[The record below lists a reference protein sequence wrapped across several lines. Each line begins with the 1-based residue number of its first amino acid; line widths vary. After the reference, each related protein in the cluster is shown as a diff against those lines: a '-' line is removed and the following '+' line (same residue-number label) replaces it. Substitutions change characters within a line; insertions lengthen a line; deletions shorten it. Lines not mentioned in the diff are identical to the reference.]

1 MLFMDIGVVMKTMDC
16 MESMDCVVAM
26 EIIFITTIIARPPY

>member
-1 MLFMDIGVVMKTMDC
+1 MLFMDIIVVMKTMDY

-26 EIIFITTIIARPPY
+26 EIIFITAIIARPPY

>member
-1 MLFMDIGVVMKTMDC
+1 MLSMDITVVIKTMDY

-26 EIIFITTIIARPPY
+26 EIIFITAIIARPPY